1 MSAKEN
7 SEDEVTIS
15 NDLSP
20 EQLEKIRERAHE
32 LYEARGQEEGH
43 ELEDWLQAET
53 EVKAVKSRAPKA

>member
-7 SEDEVTIS
+7 SEDEVTVS
-15 NDLSP
+15 NDPST
-20 EQLEKIRERAHE
+20 EQLEEIRERAYE
-32 LYEARGQEEGH
+32 LYKARGQEEGH